1 MPDCTI
7 APTWDAGTL
16 PPPSLPHKDFIQGVS
31 NIQNG
36 HGRRVGLLAVL
47 INRLAGLGLDPDII
61 QLAGEL
67 HDTGKVLTGRDILHA
82 PRALTPDEKN
92 VIRKHPLLGLGVLQW
107 YRHDFPRE
115 VMDAALLH
123 HERWD
128 GTGYPLGLKGQNIP
142 LWVQVISVADTI
154 DACLSKRNY
163 KHSWTP
169 EAVRKI
175 LQQEAGRAFEPKL
188 AILCAA
194 HLDELLEVWD
204 ADYAWEK
211 AGDTLPTGLHA
222 N

>member
-1 MPDCTI
+1 MPDCTT
-7 APTWDAGTL
+7 ASMWDAGTL
-16 PPPSLPHKDFIQGVS
+16 PPPSLPHKDFIKGVS

-36 HGRRVGLLAVL
+36 HGRRVGLLAAR
-47 INRLAGLGLDPDII
+47 INQLAELGLDPDII

-82 PRALTPDEKN
+82 PRALTPEERN

-107 YRHDFPRE
+107 YKHSFPRE

-128 GTGYPLGLKGQNIP
+128 GTGYPLGLKGQHIP
-142 LWVQVISVADTI
+142 LWVQVVSIADTI

-169 EAVRKI
+169 EAVGKI

-188 AILCAA
+188 ALLCAD
-194 HLDELLEVWD
+194 HLDELLNVWL
-204 ADYAWEK
+204 ADYAWQNGGN
-211 AGDTLPTGLHA
+211 APPPGMHT